1 VIVVGW
7 LWAVF
12 TIVAAF
18 FQTLR
23 NAMQR
28 ELTHSHGTVGATH
41 VRFLFGFP
49 FALIFLFGL
58 TIGTDVP
65 LPQPGWTFWPWV
77 IDGAFAQVAATALM
91 LLAMGERSFVVTI
104 AYLKT
109 EPIQVAIFGLIFLG
123 DRVSLPMAVAIVV
136 ATAGVIV
143 MSTPPPTLPRK
154 RGSEGWGIGGVKPT
168 LIGLASGGMFA
179 LSAVGYR
186 GAILD
191 LHLPNFIMAATYTL
205 VIGLLMQAVTL
216 SLYLVLRQPTV
227 MMAIIRAWKP
237 SLFAGFMGALASQ
250 FWFLAFAL
258 ATAASV
264 RTLAL
269 VEVLFAQ
276 LVARFA
282 FAQKT
287 TAREALGMALV
298 VAGVALLI
306 LEH

>member
-1 VIVVGW
+1 MILAGW

-12 TIVAAF
+12 TVIAAF

-28 ELTHSHGTVGATH
+28 ELTATLGTVGATH

-49 FALIFLFGL
+49 FALIFLAGL
-58 TIGTDVP
+58 VLGTDVP
-65 LPQPGWTFWPWV
+65 LPHPSWKFWPWV
-77 IDGAFAQVAATALM
+77 IDGAFAQIAATATMLM
-91 LLAMGERSFVVTI
+91 AMGQRSFVVTI
-104 AYLKT
+104 AYIKT

-123 DRVSLPMAVAIVV
+123 DAVSLPLMAAIIV
-136 ATAGVIV
+136 ATAGVLI
-143 MSTPPPTLPRK
+143 MSVPFPALFRK
-154 RGSEGWGIGGVKPT
+154 EGAGMVGGIKPT
-168 LIGLASGGMFA
+168 LIGLFSGGLFA
-179 LSAVGYR
+179 LSAIGFR

-191 LHLPNFIMAATYTL
+191 LHLPNFVMAATFTL
-205 VIGLLMQAVTL
+205 VVGLLMQAVVL
-216 SLYLVLRQPTV
+216 SLYLWLRQPAV
-227 MMAIIRAWKP
+227 MTAIAKAWKR

-269 VEVLFAQ
+269 IEVLFAQ
-276 LVARFA
+276 LVARYA
-282 FAQKT
+282 FRQKT
-287 TAREALGMALV
+287 TMREAIGMVFV
-298 VAGVALLI
+298 VAGVVLLI

>member
-1 VIVVGW
+1 MAAPW

-18 FQTLR
+18 AQTIR

-28 ELTHSHGTVGATH
+28 ELSGGLGVAGATH

-49 FALIFLFGL
+49 FALIFLVVLLWVTGA
-58 TIGTDVP
+58 P
-65 LPQPGWTFWPWV
+65 LPRPGPSFWPWV
-77 IDGAFAQVAATALM
+77 AAGAFIQIAATALM
-91 LLAMGERSFVVTI
+91 LAAMSGRSFVVTI
-104 AYLKT
+104 AYTKT
-109 EPIQVAIFGLIFLG
+109 EPIQVAIFGFVFLG
-123 DRVSLPMAVAIVV
+123 DTVSWPMVAAICM

-143 MSTPPPTLPRK
+143 MSTKP
-154 RGSEGWGIGGVKPT
+154 GGMVGGLKPT
-168 LIGLASGGMFA
+168 LLGLASGGA
-179 LSAVGYR
+179 LALAVIGFR
-186 GAILD
+186 GAILS
-191 LHLPNFIMAATYTL
+191 LGLPNFVMAATFTL
-205 VIGLLMQAVTL
+205 VIGLALQAVAL
-216 SLYLVLRQPTV
+216 SLYLSLSQPGI
-227 MMAIIRAWKP
+227 MFALLRAWKA

-282 FAQKT
+282 FGQRT
-287 TAREALGMALV
+287 SAREGVGMVLV
-298 VAGVALLI
+298 VCGVALLVWAY
-306 LEH
+306 